1 MEFQMP
7 GVEDDAMVFKTCVD
21 LADRFKIRPVITND
35 CHYMERADF
44 EVQKI
49 MMAISQ
55 ETTVNSPDLFHT
67 NSSEQYMKTRIEL
80 YDRFKNNDY
89 SNGVD
94 DGFFQQ
100 ACDNTLRISD
110 MCKPLKV
117 DSTPKIPAFDDSD
130 NGLVSLVKARIKE
143 LGLHKV
149 DKKYMIDGREVT
161 YVEQAEIELK
171 RFIEKGFSSYFL
183 ITQDLVKYGRDQG
196 GLFVPRGSACGSLV
210 CYLLGIGAVDPLKW
224 GLSFDRFLSPSRGGY
239 MLNVKMADD

>member
-1 MEFQMP
+1 
-7 GVEDDAMVFKTCVD
+7 
-21 LADRFKIRPVITND
+21 
-35 CHYMERADF
+35 MERADF

-49 MMAISQ
+49 MMAIAQ

-239 MLNVKMADD
+239 MLNVKMVDD